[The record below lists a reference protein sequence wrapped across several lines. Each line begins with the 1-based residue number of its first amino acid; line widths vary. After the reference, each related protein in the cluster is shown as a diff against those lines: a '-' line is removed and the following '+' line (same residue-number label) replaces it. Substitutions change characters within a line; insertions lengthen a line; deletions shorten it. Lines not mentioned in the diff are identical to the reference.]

1 MNINQGFNQSDFN
14 KIFGSKAVVV
24 YPDKQVLDVKKLSNA
39 DIQYL
44 LNASLEL
51 VALVHYLNPEGRVK
65 VDAYQAKLTS
75 IYDKA
80 VSI

>member
-1 MNINQGFNQSDFN
+1 MNTAFNQADFN
-14 KIFGSKAVVV
+14 KIFGERALVIH
-24 YPDKQVLDVKKLSNA
+24 PDKQVLDVKKLSNA

-44 LNASLEL
+44 LNSSLEL
-51 VALVHYLNPEGRVK
+51 VALVHYLNLEGKVN
-65 VDAYQAKLTS
+65 VDAYQAKLTG